1 MPGGFFLLLAT
12 RKNNYSCFHIDTSSW
27 VNLIVEGCGVETIHE
42 IRKKRRTL
50 QETMNFMAALSA
62 GIEPILG
69 RGANSMTMSAGRNLG
84 RTFSQDASKTD
95 DLLTAIG
102 EVGRVLENNHCLW
115 QFEPFKKADQRE
127 LITVNENGEHQILLV
142 FRDCMIR
149 QSLFRF
155 GHPQQGSL
163 CNMMYGFFAGALENI
178 MGKRAKLEIRHA
190 GENACLKVLTVE
202 AH

>member
-1 MPGGFFLLLAT
+1 MD
-12 RKNNYSCFHIDTSSW
+12 N
-27 VNLIVEGCGVETIHE
+27 IHE

-84 RTFSQDASKTD
+84 RKFSQDVNKTD
-95 DLLTAIG
+95 DLLTAIE
-102 EVGRVLENNHCLW
+102 EVGRVLANNHCLW
-115 QFEPFKKADQRE
+115 GFEPFKPGSQDE
-127 LITVNENGEHQILLV
+127 LISINEDGERQMLLV

-178 MGKRAKLEIRHA
+178 MGKKARLEIKHA
-190 GENACLKVLTVE
+190 GENACLKILTV
-202 AH
+202 AA

>member
-1 MPGGFFLLLAT
+1 ME
-12 RKNNYSCFHIDTSSW
+12 N
-27 VNLIVEGCGVETIHE
+27 IHE

-84 RTFSQDASKTD
+84 RKFSQGANKTD
-95 DLLTAIG
+95 DLLAAVE
-102 EVGRVLENNHCLW
+102 EVGRVLTNNQCLW
-115 QFEPFKKADQRE
+115 GFEPFKPGSQDE
-127 LITVNENGEHQILLV
+127 LISINEDGERQMLLV

-178 MGKRAKLEIRHA
+178 MGKKARLEIKHA
-190 GENACLKVLTVE
+190 GENACLKILTV
-202 AH
+202 AA

>member
-1 MPGGFFLLLAT
+1 MDELL
-12 RKNNYSCFHIDTSSW
+12 
-27 VNLIVEGCGVETIHE
+27 
-42 IRKKRRTL
+42 KKRRTL

-84 RTFSQDASKTD
+84 RKFSEGARHTD
-95 DLLTAIG
+95 DLLEAID
-102 EVGRVLENNHCLW
+102 EVRRVLAANSCLW
-115 QFEPFKKADQRE
+115 GFEPFKPVGQDE
-127 LITVNENGEHQILLV
+127 LVSITDNGARQVLLV

-163 CNMMYGFFAGALENI
+163 CNMMYGFFAGALESI
-178 MGKRAKLEIRHA
+178 MGKKASLEIKHA

-202 AH
+202 A

>member
-1 MPGGFFLLLAT
+1 ME
-12 RKNNYSCFHIDTSSW
+12 D
-27 VNLIVEGCGVETIHE
+27 IHE

-84 RTFSQDASKTD
+84 RKFSEQAAKTD
-95 DLLTAIG
+95 DLLKAVE
-102 EVGRVLENNHCLW
+102 EVRRVLEENHCLW
-115 QFEPFKKADQRE
+115 GFEPFKPKDQAE
-127 LITVNENGEHQILLV
+127 MITLNDKGERQMMLV
-142 FRDCMIR
+142 FKDCMIR

-178 MGKRAKLEIRHA
+178 MGKKAKLDITHA
-190 GENACLKVLTVE
+190 GENACLKVLTV
-202 AH
+202 AA

>member
-1 MPGGFFLLLAT
+1 ME
-12 RKNNYSCFHIDTSSW
+12 D
-27 VNLIVEGCGVETIHE
+27 IHE

-84 RTFSQDASKTD
+84 RKFSEDAAKTD
-95 DLLTAIG
+95 DLLEAVR
-102 EVGRVLENNHCLW
+102 EVGRVLESNHCLW
-115 QFEPFKKADQRE
+115 CFEPFKPTSQPE
-127 LITVNENGEHQILLV
+127 MITITENGDRQMLLV

-178 MGKRAKLEIRHA
+178 MGKKARLEIKHA
-190 GENACLKVLTVE
+190 GENACLKILTV
-202 AH
+202 AA

>member
-1 MPGGFFLLLAT
+1 
-12 RKNNYSCFHIDTSSW
+12 
-27 VNLIVEGCGVETIHE
+27 VEE
-42 IRKKRRTL
+42 ILKKRRAL

-84 RTFSQDASKTD
+84 RKFSVGARPTG
-95 DLLTAIG
+95 DLLEAID
-102 EVGRVLENNHCLW
+102 EVRRILLKNNCLW
-115 QFEPFKKADQRE
+115 GFEPFKPVGQSE
-127 LITVNENGEHQILLV
+127 LITRNNQGALQILLV

-163 CNMMYGFFAGALENI
+163 CNMMYGFFAGALESI
-178 MGKRAKLEIRHA
+178 MGKKATLEIRHA
-190 GENACLKVLTVE
+190 GENACLKLLTVDT
-202 AH
+202 

>member
-1 MPGGFFLLLAT
+1 M
-12 RKNNYSCFHIDTSSW
+12 
-27 VNLIVEGCGVETIHE
+27 VEDIHE

-84 RTFSQDASKTD
+84 RKFSQDANRTE
-95 DLLTAIG
+95 DLMSAIQ
-102 EVGRVLENNHCLW
+102 EVRRVLESNNCLW
-115 QFEPFKKADQRE
+115 GFEPFKPTAQEDMIVTNEKGERE
-127 LITVNENGEHQILLV
+127 ILLV

-163 CNMMYGFFAGALENI
+163 CNMMYGFFAGALETI
-178 MGKRAKLEIRHA
+178 MGKKARLEIKHA
-190 GENACLKVLTVE
+190 GENACLKLLTI
-202 AH
+202 AN

>member
-1 MPGGFFLLLAT
+1 M
-12 RKNNYSCFHIDTSSW
+12 
-27 VNLIVEGCGVETIHE
+27 EE
-42 IRKKRRTL
+42 ILKKRRTL

-84 RTFSQDASKTD
+84 RKFSEGARQTG
-95 DLLTAIG
+95 DLLEAVA
-102 EVGRVLENNHCLW
+102 EVRRILVNNNCLW
-115 QFEPFKKADQRE
+115 NFEPFKPVGQDQ
-127 LITVNENGEHQILLV
+127 LITTNDRGQSQMLLV

-163 CNMMYGFFAGALENI
+163 CNMMYGFFAGALESI
-178 MGKRAKLEIRHA
+178 MGKKATLEIKHA
-190 GENACLKVLTVE
+190 GENACLKVLTLE
-202 AH
+202 N